1 MLPVKKTALVYFALR
16 RTRCYKV
23 CKSTEGFFS
32 KPGQSTFAKYK
43 VSQKPGSILKSAQ
56 ESQPLIDRAWLRMW
70 IRQQQRK
77 RWKILQRLSGDSTE
91 MKQRLLR
98 LLIVSLRERG
108 SAFISRFG
116 FPLTSSDCLLCV
128 FQTMSCQT
136 AKQLE
141 VFIMSC
147 RVIAHIKMKKK
158 KTWRFF
164 FANLWLGICQGLS
177 SGFTLM
183 WILTKISIISHNL
196 TPFND
201 LCHQVPLMQNV
212 VISTVRHSWVGQ

>member
-1 MLPVKKTALVYFALR
+1 MLPDKKTVLVYFALR
-16 RTRCYKV
+16 RTRWYKI
-23 CKSTEGFFS
+23 CKSTEGFLS

-43 VSQKPGSILKSAQ
+43 VSQKPRSILKSAQ
-56 ESQPLIDRAWLRMW
+56 ESQPVIDCARLRMW

-108 SAFISRFG
+108 SAFISRSG
-116 FPLTSSDCLLCV
+116 FPLTSSDCLWCV

-147 RVIAHIKMKKK
+147 RVIAHVKMDE
-158 KTWRFF
+158 WSFF
-164 FANLWLGICQGLS
+164 FFCQSVTWNISRSL
-177 SGFTLM
+177 F
-183 WILTKISIISHNL
+183 WFHFNVNISIISHNL

-201 LCHQVPLMQNV
+201 LCHQVPRVQNV
-212 VISTVRHSWVGQ
+212 IISTVRHSWVGQ